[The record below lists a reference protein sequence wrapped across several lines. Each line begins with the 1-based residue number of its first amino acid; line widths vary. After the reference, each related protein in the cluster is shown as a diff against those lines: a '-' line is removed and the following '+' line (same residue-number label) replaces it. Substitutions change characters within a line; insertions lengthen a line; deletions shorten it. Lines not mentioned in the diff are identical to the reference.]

1 MRPWRQCGSLCPLS
15 KVKIHIIN
23 HNIKMICQQKLTS
36 KKNFVVK
43 DFNSSATM
51 TFGGF

>member
-23 HNIKMICQQKLTS
+23 HKIHIMNHKNDLSTKMDEKKMFRS
-36 KKNFVVK
+36 KSF
-43 DFNSSATM
+43 
-51 TFGGF
+51 